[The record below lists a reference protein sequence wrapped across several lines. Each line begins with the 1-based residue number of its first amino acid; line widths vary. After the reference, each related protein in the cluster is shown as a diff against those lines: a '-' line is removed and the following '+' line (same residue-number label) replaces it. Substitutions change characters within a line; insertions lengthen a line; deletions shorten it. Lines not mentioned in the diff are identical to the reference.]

1 MKLGGWNQWISI
13 PHFIQFPP
21 SKCCIILSNLFFY
34 VTEVQGT
41 FHRKQVFRKRTQL
54 CSNFIDNQFTPVC
67 SSFSTL
73 STCIQ
78 LISCERYSHSTFH
91 HDLSNKCQVR
101 KTNETFRRGGRILE
115 VTRSISGK
123 GGLKLAWKTIFCLTI
138 ILFFVKA
145 WFHWHQ
151 PC

>member
-1 MKLGGWNQWISI
+1 MDGISELVFLI
-13 PHFIQFPP
+13 SFNSHHQNVVLSFP
-21 SKCCIILSNLFFY
+21 IFFFMLLKFRVGY
-34 VTEVQGT
+34 T

>member
-1 MKLGGWNQWISI
+1 MDGISELVFLI
-13 PHFIQFPP
+13 SFNSHHQ
-21 SKCCIILSNLFFY
+21 NVVLFFPIFSFMLLKFRVGY
-34 VTEVQGT
+34 
-41 FHRKQVFRKRTQL
+41 HHKQVFRKGTQL

-78 LISCERYSHSTFH
+78 LISCERYSRSTFH

-115 VTRSISGK
+115 VALSISGK
-123 GGLKLAWKTIFCLTI
+123 GGLKLA
-138 ILFFVKA
+138 
-145 WFHWHQ
+145 
-151 PC
+151 